1 MTDVSHYDDCFI
13 SGENAYKVVATLVGP
28 HTLEPPNNDK
38 KSGGAGV
45 PLMRANS
52 APVVFKDKILKIS
65 RSPVQP
71 TAAATAATATT
82 TATTATAATTKAAAA
97 APVLSFLLDFTG
109 LFALLVQQHTYG
121 RLGSCPPLG
130 RVAYGENGEVYAVY
144 LLYWY
149 KKYRY

>member
-28 HTLEPPNNDK
+28 HTLEPPKEPPNNDK

-65 RSPVQP
+65 RSPVKP
-71 TAAATAATATT
+71 TASAATAATAA
-82 TATTATAATTKAAAA
+82 TAEPAATAATAKTAA
-97 APVLSFLLDFTG
+97 APVLNFYLL
-109 LFALLVQQHTYG
+109 LL
-121 RLGSCPPLG
+121 
-130 RVAYGENGEVYAVY
+130 VY

-149 KKYRY
+149 KRTLTDA

>member
-28 HTLEPPNNDK
+28 HTLEPPKEPPNNDK

-65 RSPVQP
+65 RSPAKPAAAVA
-71 TAAATAATATT
+71 TAATAATD
-82 TATTATAATTKAAAA
+82 ATAATAKTTAG
-97 APVLSFLLDFTG
+97 APVLSPVFTCFAGLL
-109 LFALLVQQHTYG
+109 AVLVQKNTYW
-121 RLGSCPPLG
+121 RLRRKRP
-130 RVAYGENGEVYAVY
+130 
-144 LLYWY
+144 
-149 KKYRY
+149 